1 MIRQDSFKEAELLT
15 QPTADATDVTPPAQI
30 LSKFKT
36 RAKKLLMLP
45 EVANKAIKIGRD
57 PKCTIEDF
65 TAVVG
70 RDLKLASD
78 IVKIANSVLYSPTTP
93 IINLH
98 RAVVRLGFHECQN
111 LILASSLA
119 SIVTKVSM
127 EQEWIRTV
135 LWWHSINTGL
145 LATYINRSFRM
156 GFQGE
161 EFTAGIIHDIGRTL
175 LAVICPDE
183 FAEIDR
189 LSFDETPEILDH
201 EFDVVGTDHCR
212 MGAWFATQ
220 NQFPKPLIEVVLR
233 HHQPEL
239 AGDNRKL
246 TALIAVAD
254 HMANHLQRCGNA
266 EDYDPLQ
273 NPALPLLTEYVDPP
287 FETHFCESAVA
298 LMEEAQR
305 DARTLLNL

>member
-1 MIRQDSFKEAELLT
+1 
-15 QPTADATDVTPPAQI
+15 
-30 LSKFKT
+30 
-36 RAKKLLMLP
+36 
-45 EVANKAIKIGRD
+45 
-57 PKCTIEDF
+57 
-65 TAVVG
+65 
-70 RDLKLASD
+70 
-78 IVKIANSVLYSPTTP
+78 
-93 IINLH
+93 
-98 RAVVRLGFHECQN
+98 LGFHECQN

-145 LATYINRSFRM
+145 LATYINRSFRL

-183 FAEIDR
+183 FSEIDR
-189 LSFDETPEILDH
+189 LSFDETAEIVDH
-201 EFDVVGTDHCR
+201 EVDVVGIDHCR

-233 HHQPEL
+233 HHQPET
-239 AGDNRKL
+239 AVDNRKL
-246 TALIAVAD
+246 TALISVAD

-266 EDYDPLQ
+266 EEYDAQQ
-273 NPALPLLTEYVDPP
+273 NPALPLLTEYADAQ
-287 FETHFCESAVA
+287 FETHFYESANA
-298 LMEEAQR
+298 LMQEAQR